1 MGAIVDEMHRGG
13 PTPWPGRAAGVPL
26 SLPWTLPALLQSAAP
41 SANPT
46 DGCSPAHSIVDGYY
60 EDADS
65 SYPSTR
71 MNGELKNS
79 CKYQADLQWGSVP
92 LT

>member
-1 MGAIVDEMHRGG
+1 MASGVFLSPG
-13 PTPWPGRAAGVPL
+13 PRIYLHL
-26 SLPWTLPALLQSAAP
+26 SEVWLSAK
-41 SANPT
+41 PT
-46 DGCSPAHSIVDGYY
+46 DGCSPAHSIMDGYY

-71 MNGELKNS
+71 MNGELKIS
-79 CKYQADLQWGSVP
+79 CKYQVGLQSDSVLKEQA

>member
-1 MGAIVDEMHRGG
+1 MS
-13 PTPWPGRAAGVPL
+13 GVFPC
-26 SLPWTLPALLQSAAP
+26 SLPVFLQGSAP
-41 SANPT
+41 STNPT
-46 DGCSPAHSIVDGYY
+46 DGCSPAHSIMDGYY

-65 SYPSTR
+65 SYPATR

-79 CKYQADLQWGSVP
+79 CKYWEVVQNGPNLREQA

>member
-1 MGAIVDEMHRGG
+1 MRHIEEAHTLARRA
-13 PTPWPGRAAGVPL
+13 TGRATLSPEWAMVSRVSPSPGPW
-26 SLPWTLPALLQSAAP
+26 SLPAFFQSVAP

-65 SYPSTR
+65 NYPSTR

-79 CKYQADLQWGSVP
+79 CKY
-92 LT
+92 